1 MSDGLAKTSK
11 ETTTAPTMYREI
23 EQDDNV
29 ARGHVEVIEIIAYD
43 ITKEPRR
50 HPLER
55 GETKGRVREDSDGN
69 ILYVEVGR
77 APYFCQDP
85 EDALTFAEN
94 NPDARTETFTV
105 QVRKSTAIKYID
117 APRNMKQFKKR
128 EVQHA

>member
-11 ETTTAPTMYREI
+11 EITKAPTMYREI

-43 ITKEPRR
+43 ATKEPRR
-50 HPLER
+50 RIPEKDGLV
-55 GETKGRVREDSDGN
+55 GEIMKDKDGSV
-69 ILYVEVGR
+69 LYVEKGR

-85 EDALTFAEN
+85 EDALIFAEN

-105 QVRKSTAIKYID
+105 QVRKSTAIEYLD

-128 EVQHA
+128 EVSHG